1 MSWQHTAPY
10 FYWQALRY
18 ARNRTHFKRM
28 AAYFPQ
34 WKEALLPGHN
44 SVADER
50 AWITFE
56 ALDYLDRWLQPTHR
70 VFEYGGGG
78 STLFFCKRA
87 GFVATVEHDGQWF
100 DILTQKVKDKNIR
113 NWEGFFRP
121 GEPVTDGSP
130 PRPSDPNAF
139 RSGGKGFENQ
149 QFEKY
154 AQAITHYAPASF
166 DLILVD
172 GRARPSCIRE
182 ALPYLKPG
190 GLLVI
195 DNADRAYYTTAFQL
209 TLARDFKTI
218 MRQYFPIPYISYFI
232 ITMIFEKR

>member
-18 ARNRTHFKRM
+18 ARNRIHFKRM
-28 AAYFPQ
+28 TAYFPQ

-44 SVADER
+44 SVTDER
-50 AWITFE
+50 AWITFD
-56 ALDYLDRWLQPTHR
+56 ALDYLDRWLLPTHR

-87 GFVATVEHDGQWF
+87 SFVATVEHDGQWF
-100 DILTQKVKDKNIR
+100 DILTQKVKEKNLR
-113 NWEGFFRP
+113 NWEGFFIP

-149 QFEKY
+149 SFEKY
-154 AQAITHYAPASF
+154 AKAIIRYPPASF

-172 GRARPSCIRE
+172 GRARPACIQQ
-182 ALPYLKPG
+182 ALSQLRPG
-190 GLLVI
+190 GLLVV
-195 DNADRAYYTTAFQL
+195 DNAERDYYTAAFEDGFKMQFEPVLTAYSPGPYAAIFTI
-209 TLARDFKTI
+209 TLVMVK
-218 MRQYFPIPYISYFI
+218 
-232 ITMIFEKR
+232 K